1 MLENDGT
8 NNFFTVK
15 KIPYL
20 NDALGEQLKK
30 ARKSIPKLSQEQ
42 VAIALGTERSYISR
56 MERGII
62 LPSINVL
69 ILLGEMYGVPAST
82 LLLWTEQA
90 LSNHVSRR
98 SESLFRGAFPC
109 KIKRADEYFH
119 RLVSFLSGL
128 VSPASCRPF

>member
-69 ILLGEMYGVPAST
+69 ILLGEMLWGSRLHTLAVDRASLIKSCLPAGVRAFSVAP
-82 LLLWTEQA
+82 
-90 LSNHVSRR
+90 
-98 SESLFRGAFPC
+98 FRA
-109 KIKRADEYFH
+109 K
-119 RLVSFLSGL
+119 
-128 VSPASCRPF
+128 